1 MDQSSNLFKK
11 ILEVGGNIRFHSP
24 QSRRKFIQSKR
35 KTGNERLGYPSSPK
49 SRLNRLTSKSTT
61 DSGSELDD
69 QNAAA
74 TTRQGQPL
82 GQVRAGLR
90 SLSSDKPVRVKFV
103 NHSGR
108 EVQLYWINY
117 HGECEKAFKIADGKS
132 EIIDTYE
139 SHPWVAANA
148 RNRKVHH
155 AFTVNSNLVYYPTV
169 GVDGGR
175 YSVAE
180 IRKAPEKLTDL
191 LSKPSDIAVT
201 LKFVNRTSRA
211 AFIECIDYEGN
222 RELRQTIEAGKE
234 WTVSTFEQTY
244 WVATANRETDEG
256 LLVNYGWFYSPKK
269 SKSKRERVIITDYI

>member
-1 MDQSSNLFKK
+1 MLCDIRLIELFITV
-11 ILEVGGNIRFHSP
+11 ILSF
-24 QSRRKFIQSKR
+24 
-35 KTGNERLGYPSSPK
+35 
-49 SRLNRLTSKSTT
+49 LT
-61 DSGSELDD
+61 
-69 QNAAA
+69 
-74 TTRQGQPL
+74 
-82 GQVRAGLR
+82 VRAGLR

-180 IRKAPEKLTDL
+180 IRKAPGE
-191 LSKPSDIAVT
+191 
-201 LKFVNRTSRA
+201 
-211 AFIECIDYEGN
+211 
-222 RELRQTIEAGKE
+222 
-234 WTVSTFEQTY
+234 
-244 WVATANRETDEG
+244 
-256 LLVNYGWFYSPKK
+256 
-269 SKSKRERVIITDYI
+269 

>member
-1 MDQSSNLFKK
+1 VAMT
-11 ILEVGGNIRFHSP
+11 RMHSK
-24 QSRRKFIQSKR
+24 RRKKLPFTQA
-35 KTGNERLGYPSSPK
+35 KTTKNGNDRLGYPSSP
-49 SRLNRLTSKSTT
+49 RNRNRFSSKSTT
-61 DSGSELDD
+61 DSGSEIDD
-69 QNAAA
+69 LNNASASN
-74 TTRQGQPL
+74 RQQQQPL

-117 HGECEKAFKIADGKS
+117 HGECEKAFKIADGKN

-155 AFTVNSNLVYYPTV
+155 AFTINSNLVYYPTISI
-169 GVDGGR
+169 DGGR

-191 LSKPSDIAVT
+191 QSKPSDIAVT
-201 LKFVNRTSRA
+201 VKFVNRTSRP
-211 AFIECIDYEGN
+211 AFIDCINNEGS

-244 WVATANRETDEG
+244 WVATTNRETDEG

>member
-1 MDQSSNLFKK
+1 MDIVLLCDITLVELFIIV
-11 ILEVGGNIRFHSP
+11 ILSF
-24 QSRRKFIQSKR
+24 
-35 KTGNERLGYPSSPK
+35 
-49 SRLNRLTSKSTT
+49 LT
-61 DSGSELDD
+61 
-69 QNAAA
+69 
-74 TTRQGQPL
+74 
-82 GQVRAGLR
+82 VRAGLR

-180 IRKAPEKLTDL
+180 IRKAPGE
-191 LSKPSDIAVT
+191 
-201 LKFVNRTSRA
+201 
-211 AFIECIDYEGN
+211 
-222 RELRQTIEAGKE
+222 
-234 WTVSTFEQTY
+234 
-244 WVATANRETDEG
+244 
-256 LLVNYGWFYSPKK
+256 
-269 SKSKRERVIITDYI
+269 